1 METFAPQNTKGNMD
15 KFMNEQFT
23 HEALAKE
30 VGAPGNIFILAE
42 LDGVPVGYARL
53 RELNNPPELKNVP
66 SMEIARIYSIQSQIG
81 KGIGAAL
88 MKKCIEIAKQKNKQ
102 VVWLGVWK
110 ENHRAIKFYERW
122 GFEIFGEHEFVLGDD
137 VQTDWLMKRNV

>member
-1 METFAPQNTKGNMD
+1 MITSIINSQISITIATHEDAELIAELSRSTFYETFAPQNTQENMD

-30 VGAPGNIFILAE
+30 VGAPGNIFLIAE

-53 RELNNPPELKNVP
+53 RELNHPPELKNLP
-66 SMEIARIYSIQSQIG
+66 SIEIARIYSIQSQIG
-81 KGIGAAL
+81 KGIGAEL
-88 MKKCIEIAKQKNKQ
+88 MKKCIEIAKQNNKQ

-110 ENHRAIKFYERW
+110 E
-122 GFEIFGEHEFVLGDD
+122 
-137 VQTDWLMKRNV
+137 